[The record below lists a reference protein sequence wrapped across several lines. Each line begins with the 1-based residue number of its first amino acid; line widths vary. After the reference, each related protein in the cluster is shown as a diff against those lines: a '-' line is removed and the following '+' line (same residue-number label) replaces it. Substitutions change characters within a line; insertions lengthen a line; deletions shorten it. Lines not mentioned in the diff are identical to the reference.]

1 MSTQGSIHAPVY
13 SERLFQCYCP
23 KDLRFCTHLTHAK
36 HFKAMVGDAGKTRGL
51 SSDLFVEFLH
61 GACINILHRVT
72 FGTGDVMMIVSIVAE
87 FVARDASCIDG
98 SHDARGRKLLE

>member
-13 SERLFQCYCP
+13 SERLFQRYCP

-36 HFKAMVGDAGKTRGL
+36 HFKAVVGDAGKTRGL
-51 SSDLFVEFLH
+51 SSDFFVEFLH